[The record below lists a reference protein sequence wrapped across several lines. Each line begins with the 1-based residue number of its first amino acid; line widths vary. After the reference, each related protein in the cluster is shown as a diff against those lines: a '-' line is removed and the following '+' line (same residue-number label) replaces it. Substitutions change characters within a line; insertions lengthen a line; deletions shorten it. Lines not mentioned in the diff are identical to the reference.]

1 MTHRVP
7 PPNASIANKTEGS
20 KKLFAPSAER
30 NAHAICAALK
40 TIAPEQGNALE
51 LASGTG
57 QHIVTLAK
65 AMTNI
70 QWQPTE
76 VDPDRIASIQAYID
90 ESNCSNITN
99 PLLLNATQSS
109 WSTKLYP
116 MDLISLSNLLHLISI
131 SEAETLI
138 AEAATAL
145 SQGGRLFLYGPFK
158 RSGKLIIQGD
168 IEFDKGIRASAPDTG
183 YKDDQWVI
191 SQVTQNGLALAQ
203 TIEMPANNLAL
214 VFQKEP

>member
-1 MTHRVP
+1 MTFRTP
-7 PPNASIANKTEGS
+7 PPNASIATKTEGS

-30 NAHAICAALK
+30 NESAICDVLK
-40 TIAPEQGNALE
+40 AINLKQGNALE

-57 QHIVTLAK
+57 QHIVILAK
-65 AMTNI
+65 AMPNI

-90 ESNCSNITN
+90 ESNCSNISN
-99 PLLLNATQSS
+99 PLLLNAIQSS

-145 SQGGRLFLYGPFK
+145 SQRGRLFLYGPFK
-158 RSGKLIIQGD
+158 RSGKLISQGD

>member
-1 MTHRVP
+1 MTFRSP
-7 PPNASIANKTEGS
+7 PPNASIATKTEGS

-30 NAHAICAALK
+30 NASAICNALK
-40 TIAPEQGNALE
+40 AINLKQGSALE

-65 AMTNI
+65 AMPNI
-70 QWQPTE
+70 RWQPTE
-76 VDPDRIASIQAYID
+76 VDPNRIASIQAYID
-90 ESNCSNITN
+90 ESNCSNISN
-99 PLLLNATQSS
+99 PLLLNATQSG

-116 MDLISLSNLLHLISI
+116 MDLISLSNLLHLIRI

-145 SQGGRLFLYGPFK
+145 SEGGRLFFYGPFK
-158 RSGKLIIQGD
+158 RSGELISQGD

-191 SQVTQNGLALAQ
+191 SQSTQNGLVLAK

-214 VFQKEP
+214 VFQKEQ

>member
-1 MTHRVP
+1 MTFRSP
-7 PPNASIANKTEGS
+7 PPNASIATKAEGS

-30 NAHAICAALK
+30 NASDICNALK
-40 TIAPEQGNALE
+40 AINLKQGSALE

-65 AMTNI
+65 AMPNI
-70 QWQPTE
+70 RWQPTE

-90 ESNCSNITN
+90 ESNCSNISN
-99 PLLLNATQSS
+99 PLLLNATQSG
-109 WSTKLYP
+109 WGTKLYP
-116 MDLISLSNLLHLISI
+116 MDLISLSNLLHLISN

-145 SQGGRLFLYGPFK
+145 SQGGRLFFYGPFK
-158 RSGKLIIQGD
+158 RSGELISQGD

-191 SQVTQNGLALAQ
+191 SQSTQNGLVLAK

-214 VFQKEP
+214 VFQKEQ

>member
-1 MTHRVP
+1 MTHRAP
-7 PPNASIANKTEGS
+7 PPNASIANETEGS

-65 AMTNI
+65 AMPNI

-90 ESNCSNITN
+90 ESNCSNISN

-145 SQGGRLFLYGPFK
+145 SQRGRLFLYGPFK
-158 RSGKLIIQGD
+158 RSGKLISQGD

>member
-1 MTHRVP
+1 MTFRNP
-7 PPNASIANKTEGS
+7 PPNASIATKTEGG

-30 NAHAICAALK
+30 NASAICNALK
-40 TIAPEQGNALE
+40 AINLKQGSALE

-65 AMTNI
+65 AMPNI

-76 VDPDRIASIQAYID
+76 VDPDRITSIQAYID
-90 ESNCSNITN
+90 ETNLSNISD
-99 PLLLNATQSS
+99 PLLLNATQSG

-116 MDLISLSNLLHLISI
+116 IDLISLSNLLHLISM

-138 AEAATAL
+138 MEAATVL
-145 SQGGRLFLYGPFK
+145 SQVGRLFLYGPFK
-158 RSGKLIIQGD
+158 RSGELISQGD
-168 IEFDKGIRASAPDTG
+168 IKFDSSIRASAPATG

-191 SQVTQNGLALAQ
+191 SQARQNGLILAK

-214 VFQKEP
+214 VFQKEA

>member
-1 MTHRVP
+1 MTFRSP
-7 PPNASIANKTEGS
+7 PPNASIATKTEGS

-30 NAHAICAALK
+30 NASAICNALK
-40 TIAPEQGNALE
+40 AINLKQGSALE

-65 AMTNI
+65 AMPNI
-70 QWQPTE
+70 RWQPTE
-76 VDPDRIASIQAYID
+76 VDPNRIASIQAYID
-90 ESNCSNITN
+90 ESNCSNISN
-99 PLLLNATQSS
+99 PLFLNATQSG

-116 MDLISLSNLLHLISI
+116 MDLISLSNLLHLISN

-145 SQGGRLFLYGPFK
+145 SQGGRLFFYGPFK
-158 RSGKLIIQGD
+158 RSGELISQGD

-191 SQVTQNGLALAQ
+191 SQSTQNGLVLAK

-214 VFQKEP
+214 VFQKEA

>member
-1 MTHRVP
+1 LTFRNP
-7 PPNASIANKTEGS
+7 PPNASIATKTEGS

-30 NAHAICAALK
+30 NAPAICDVLK
-40 TIAPEQGNALE
+40 SIARKQGNALE

-65 AMTNI
+65 AMPNI

-76 VDPDRIASIQAYID
+76 VDPDRITSIQAYID
-90 ESNCSNITN
+90 ETNLSNISN
-99 PLLLNATQSS
+99 PLLLNATQSG

-116 MDLISLSNLLHLISI
+116 IDLISLCNLLHLISL

-138 AEAATAL
+138 MEAATAL
-145 SQGGRLFLYGPFK
+145 SQVGRLFFYGPFK
-158 RSGKLIIQGD
+158 RSGELISQGD
-168 IEFDKGIRASAPDTG
+168 IKFDSSIRASAPATG

-191 SQVTQNGLALAQ
+191 SQARQNGLILAK

-214 VFQKEP
+214 VFQKEA

>member
-1 MTHRVP
+1 MTFRTP
-7 PPNASIANKTEGS
+7 PPNASIATKTEGS

-30 NAHAICAALK
+30 NESAICDVLK
-40 TIAPEQGNALE
+40 AINLKQGNALE

-65 AMTNI
+65 AMPNI

-76 VDPDRIASIQAYID
+76 VDPDRITSIQAYID
-90 ESNCSNITN
+90 ESNCNNISS
-99 PLLLNATQSS
+99 PLLLNATQSG
-109 WSTKLYP
+109 WSTKHYP
-116 MDLISLSNLLHLISI
+116 MDLISLTNLLHLISN
-131 SEAETLI
+131 SEAEILI

-145 SQGGRLFLYGPFK
+145 SQGGRLFFYGPFK
-158 RSGKLIIQGD
+158 RSGELISQGD

-183 YKDDQWVI
+183 YKNDHWVI
-191 SQVTQNGLALAQ
+191 SQASQNGLVLAK

>member
-30 NAHAICAALK
+30 NANAICAAMK

-65 AMTNI
+65 AIPNI

-76 VDPDRIASIQAYID
+76 VDHDRIASIQAYID
-90 ESNCSNITN
+90 AINCNNIN
-99 PLLLNATQSS
+99 KPIFLDATQSG
-109 WSTKLYP
+109 WSSTLGP
-116 MDLISLSNLLHLISI
+116 MNLVSLSNLLHLISEK
-131 SEAETLI
+131 EAETLI
-138 AEAATAL
+138 VETAATL
-145 SQGGRLFLYGPFK
+145 LPGGRFFLYGPFK
-158 RSGKLIIQGD
+158 RSGELISQGD
-168 IEFDKGIRASAPDTG
+168 HDFDTSIRASATDTG
-183 YKDDQWVI
+183 YKDDQLVI
-191 SQVTQNGLALAQ
+191 SQATNCGLALEQA
-203 TIEMPANNLAL
+203 IEMPANNLAL
-214 VFQKEP
+214 VFGKVE

>member
-1 MTHRVP
+1 MTFRNP
-7 PPNASIANKTEGS
+7 PPNASIATKTEGS

-30 NAHAICAALK
+30 NAPAICDVLNSIALK
-40 TIAPEQGNALE
+40 QGNALE

-65 AMTNI
+65 AMPNI

-76 VDPDRIASIQAYID
+76 VDPDRITSIQAYID
-90 ESNCSNITN
+90 ETNLSNISN
-99 PLLLNATQSS
+99 PLLLNATQSG

-116 MDLISLSNLLHLISI
+116 IDLISLSNLLHLISM

-138 AEAATAL
+138 MEAATAL
-145 SQGGRLFLYGPFK
+145 SQVGRLFFYGPFK
-158 RSGKLIIQGD
+158 RSGELISQGD
-168 IEFDKGIRASAPDTG
+168 IKFDSSIRASAPATG

-191 SQVTQNGLALAQ
+191 SQARQNGLILAK

-214 VFQKEP
+214 VFQKEA

>member
-1 MTHRVP
+1 MTFRNP

-30 NAHAICAALK
+30 NAPAICDVLKSIALK
-40 TIAPEQGNALE
+40 QGNALE

-57 QHIVTLAK
+57 KHIVTLAK

-76 VDPDRIASIQAYID
+76 VDPDRITSIQAYID
-90 ESNCSNITN
+90 ETNLSNISN
-99 PLLLNATQSS
+99 PLLLNATQSG

-116 MDLISLSNLLHLISI
+116 IDLISLSNLLHLISM

-138 AEAATAL
+138 MEAATAL
-145 SQGGRLFLYGPFK
+145 SQVGRPFFYGPFK
-158 RSGKLIIQGD
+158 RSGELISQGD
-168 IEFDKGIRASAPDTG
+168 IKFDSSIRASAPATG

-191 SQVTQNGLALAQ
+191 SQARQNGLILAK

-214 VFQKEP
+214 VFQKEA

>member
-1 MTHRVP
+1 LTFRNP
-7 PPNASIANKTEGS
+7 PPNASIATKTEGS
-20 KKLFAPSAER
+20 KKLFAPSAES
-30 NAHAICAALK
+30 NAPAICNVLKSIALR
-40 TIAPEQGNALE
+40 QGNALE

-57 QHIVTLAK
+57 QHIVILAK
-65 AMTNI
+65 AMPNI

-90 ESNCSNITN
+90 ESNCSNISN

-158 RSGKLIIQGD
+158 RSGKLISQGD

>member
-1 MTHRVP
+1 MTFRNP
-7 PPNASIANKTEGS
+7 PPNASIATKTKGS

-30 NAHAICAALK
+30 NAPAICDVLKSIALK
-40 TIAPEQGNALE
+40 QGNALE

-65 AMTNI
+65 AIPNI

-76 VDPDRIASIQAYID
+76 ADPDRITSIQAYID
-90 ESNCSNITN
+90 ETNFSNISN
-99 PLLLNATQSS
+99 PLLLNATQSG

-116 MDLISLSNLLHLISI
+116 IDLILLSNLLHLISM

-138 AEAATAL
+138 MEAATAL
-145 SQGGRLFLYGPFK
+145 SQGGHLFFYGPFK
-158 RSGKLIIQGD
+158 RSGELISQGD
-168 IEFDKGIRASAPDTG
+168 IKFDSSIRASAPASG

-191 SQVTQNGLALAQ
+191 SKARQNGLILAKA
-203 TIEMPANNLAL
+203 IEMPANNLAL
-214 VFQKEP
+214 VFQKES

>member
-30 NAHAICAALK
+30 NAQAICAALK

-65 AMTNI
+65 AMPNI

-90 ESNCSNITN
+90 ESNCSNISN

-145 SQGGRLFLYGPFK
+145 SQRGRLFLYGP
-158 RSGKLIIQGD
+158 
-168 IEFDKGIRASAPDTG
+168 FDKGIRASAPDTG

>member
-1 MTHRVP
+1 MTFRSP
-7 PPNASIANKTEGS
+7 PPNASIATKTEGG

-30 NAHAICAALK
+30 NASAICNALK
-40 TIAPEQGNALE
+40 AINLKQGSALE

-65 AMTNI
+65 AMPNI
-70 QWQPTE
+70 RWQPTE

-90 ESNCSNITN
+90 ESNCSNLSN
-99 PLLLNATQSS
+99 PLFLNATQSG

-116 MDLISLSNLLHLISI
+116 MDLISLSNLLHLISN

-145 SQGGRLFLYGPFK
+145 SQGGRLFFYGPFK
-158 RSGKLIIQGD
+158 RSGELISQGD
-168 IEFDKGIRASAPDTG
+168 IEFDKGIRTSAPDTG

-191 SQVTQNGLALAQ
+191 SQSTQNGLVLAK

-214 VFQKEP
+214 VFQKEQ